1 MMFHVKFKNSLI
13 TLFAL
18 VAFAL
23 FAAAP
28 AYSQD
33 KVIVSNST
41 SEPVPTVAQGITKV
55 SGTILVGNT
64 ATAPALVRDVNAAS
78 ATHVGRKASEM
89 VNLSGL
95 FNATGEIFFLR
106 TLPNGTADGF
116 TIPAGKVLVITDVN
130 WQIESGN
137 PGAVARLSLR
147 IENLANSSFIR
158 GVHNSVLTLTSAG
171 VNGVNE
177 RLGAGIVVSSA
188 AKITAQLT
196 TPSGAF
202 NSLFLIGYLAPEE

>member
-1 MMFHVKFKNSLI
+1 MMFQIWFKNSLI
-13 TLFAL
+13 KLFAL
-18 VAFAL
+18 AAFAL

-41 SEPVPTVAQGITKV
+41 SEPVPTVVQGTAKV

-64 ATAPALVRDVNAAS
+64 ATSPALVRDVNAAS
-78 ATHVGRKASEM
+78 ATHLGRKASEI
-89 VNLSGL
+89 VSLSGF
-95 FNATGEIFFLR
+95 FNSTGEIIFLR
-106 TLPNGTADGF
+106 TLPNGTAAEF
-116 TIPAGKVLVITDVN
+116 TIPAGKVLIITDVN
-130 WQIESGN
+130 WQVEAGN
-137 PGAVARLSLR
+137 PGTVARLSLR
-147 IENLANSSFIR
+147 IENLANPIFIR
-158 GVHNSVLTLTSAG
+158 SVHNSVLTHNSAG
-171 VNGVNE
+171 INGVNE